1 MSDART
7 PDEPLARP
15 TDPASSAALP
25 LDVQWGG
32 ATVAVTGEHEI
43 ASLLHDSLPRTI
55 ARVALPAVA
64 SNLLMT
70 VFGSVD
76 AYWVGTRVGATG
88 LAAVST
94 SIFWIWMVIS
104 LAEMVSVG
112 LTALAARRFGERRRT
127 EAARTVGEALVF
139 SLLLGAAVAAIGLL
153 LLDHLFAMLGT
164 PPEVTALGRAYLGT
178 YLLGTPLIF
187 GFFVVDAGFRAS
199 GDTRTPFFLLAASVA
214 VTIVADPILILGLW
228 GAPALGVTGAA
239 VATVATRSLAFILGI
254 ALLWRRGL
262 VRLGPI
268 RQATLRTIA
277 RIGLPTAATGVTFSL
292 IYVAL
297 TRTTT
302 TFGTPALAALGLGH
316 RIEGWLYMVGV
327 GFGAAAAA
335 IVGQNLGAGQP
346 DRAARAGWLIVGY
359 ATVLGAIA
367 CVGELVFAEEL
378 AGIFSNEPAVIA
390 ETAKYLRIAALSQL
404 FICAEIILEGA
415 LGGAGDTLPPM
426 LASTVLTASRIP
438 LAAWAA
444 MEWGTAGIW
453 WVITITAAARGI
465 AMLALWRLGHWKRRL
480 V

>member
-1 MSDART
+1 MSDVRA
-7 PDEPLARP
+7 PDDAAARP

-32 ATVAVTGEHEI
+32 ATVAVTGEYEI
-43 ASLLHDSLPRTI
+43 AGLLHDSLPRTI

-94 SIFWIWMVIS
+94 SIFWIWMLIS

-112 LTALAARRFGERRRT
+112 LTALAARRYGERRRA
-127 EAARTVGEALVF
+127 EAARTVGEALAF
-139 SLLLGAAVAAIGLL
+139 ALLLGVIVAGAGLL
-153 LLDHLFAMLGT
+153 YLDELFALLGT
-164 PPEVTALGRAYLGT
+164 PADVTAMGRAYLGT
-178 YLLGTPLIF
+178 YLIGTPLIF
-187 GFFVVDAGFRAS
+187 GFFVVDAGFRAA

-214 VTIVADPILILGLW
+214 VTIAIDPILILGLC
-228 GAPALGVTGAA
+228 GVPALGVKGAA
-239 VATVATRSLAFILGI
+239 VATVATRSLAFLFGVG
-254 ALLWRRGL
+254 LLWHRGL
-262 VRLGPI
+262 LTLGPI
-268 RQATLRTIA
+268 RQATIRTIA

-346 DRAARAGWLIVGY
+346 ERAERAGWLIVAY
-359 ATVLGAIA
+359 ASVLGTFAFVLEIA
-367 CVGELVFAEEL
+367 FAEEL

-390 ETAKYLRIAALSQL
+390 ETASYLRIAAVSQL

-444 MEWGTAGIW
+444 SEWGTAGIW
-453 WVITITAAARGI
+453 WVISITAAARGI
-465 AMLALWRLGHWKRRL
+465 AMLGIWRLGRWKRRL